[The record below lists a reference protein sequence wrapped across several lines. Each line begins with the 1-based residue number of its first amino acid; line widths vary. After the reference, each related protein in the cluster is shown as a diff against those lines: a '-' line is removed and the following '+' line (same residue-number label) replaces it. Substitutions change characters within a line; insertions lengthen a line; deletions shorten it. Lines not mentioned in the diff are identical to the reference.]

1 MNLLLSIIVCLV
13 TSLGAEAQ
21 SWEGIKADPS
31 LVWGEGWGRSIE
43 EADNMA
49 LSSLASKITV
59 AVSSDYRQVEEQMRT
74 RQGTEYSLMQSNR
87 VSASSDVTLEGSQRI
102 VLAKGRKAHVGRW
115 ISRDELENFFDGR
128 KARILE
134 YERNAEEAETRHQV
148 SGALKYHY
156 WAYMLLRSL
165 PRPSEMR
172 GGDGS
177 LLVNSIP
184 QSLSRILQG
193 ISVREEGRI
202 GNSIRLFFTYGGAPV
217 SGLDYSY
224 FDGGR
229 WVKGPGVSSGRS
241 TIEMMPG
248 ALARTLQIRVE
259 YAYAAEASIDREL
272 RSVLSIDDSLPLKG
286 AMISFYAKK

>member
-1 MNLLLSIIVCLV
+1 MPRFLSIVVCLV
-13 TSLGAEAQ
+13 TCLGAEAQ
-21 SWEGIKADPS
+21 DWEGIKADPS
-31 LVWGEGWGRSIE
+31 LVWGEGWGRSVE

-49 LSSLASKITV
+49 LSSLVSKITV

-74 RQGTEYSLMQSNR
+74 RQGTEYSLLQSNR
-87 VSASSDVTLEGSQRI
+87 VSACSDVTLEGSQRI

-115 ISRDELENFFDGR
+115 ISRDELESFFDGR
-128 KARILE
+128 RARILE
-134 YERNAEEAETRHQV
+134 YERNAEAAEARHQV

-165 PRPSEMR
+165 PHPSEMR
-172 GGDGS
+172 GDDGS

-184 QSLSRILQG
+184 QDLSRVLQG
-193 ISVREEGRI
+193 ISVREEGRS
-202 GNSIRLFFTYGGAPV
+202 GSNIRLFFTYDGAPV

-248 ALARTLQIRVE
+248 ALAHTLQIRVE

-272 RSVLSIDDSLPLKG
+272 RGVLSVDDSQPLKG
-286 AMISFYAKK
+286 SMISFYAKK